1 MIAGSC
7 APELVFSQWGC
18 EAKISEAT
26 EERFERV
33 HVSKYTRVAA
43 DLQDVSDGARTKW
56 SETSTDCV
64 SRAVS
69 EVGARLQPG
78 FDKDDAYTSA
88 PTTALPSPVT
98 VSRSPHDGAISTRT
112 LSDSAEFETA
122 RTAGSVSSARAGNRG
137 SRKGSSLSSLQ
148 FNVDLSGFSGF
159 LGLSVLPDDSAA
171 DDQEALIVS
180 SVAPESVVLQWNNL
194 VNHRDFMIL
203 PGTAVWMVDHCKGV
217 EGMLA
222 ALELSQQQHLLP
234 VLLVSN
240 PGDARR
246 RISIAQSVYDDA
258 RSETTALEHDGKA
271 IELAKRGRGADAS
284 RACCVIPEGLL
295 KL

>member
-64 SRAVS
+64 SRA
-69 EVGARLQPG
+69 
-78 FDKDDAYTSA
+78 DDAYTSA